1 MVKTLQIGN
10 LDARANFVSKLV
22 CMSLAPEETCA
33 MSQNVP
39 SGLTVYIV
47 SNLPDT
53 PICFAIVLFIFYG
66 IWVVV

>member
-1 MVKTLQIGN
+1 MVKTLQVGN

-22 CMSLAPEETCA
+22 GMSSAPEETCA

-47 SNLPDT
+47 SNFPDT
-53 PICFAIVLFIFYG
+53 PICFGIVLFILYG
-66 IWVVV
+66 IWAVV